1 MKLSTNH
8 KIIAGV
14 VAAAGA
20 YLIYS
25 YISEKKAK
33 ADPNKNTLP
42 VGGTGA
48 LPAGGVQTASFKPAS
63 TDAAVTSGGAMTT
76 LEVQHNLNAM
86 GATPPLKEDGKMGPL
101 TKAAIV
107 GFQKRVGISADGI
120 VGPITVAAIRKAMA
134 AAGVAAAH
142 LQTAQN
148 QPVTRGQA
156 ADSGGTIADWI
167 NARV

>member
-25 YISEKKAK
+25 FVSEKKAK
-33 ADPNKNTLP
+33 ADPNKNVLP
-42 VGGTGA
+42 AGGTGA
-48 LPAGGVQTASFKPAS
+48 IPASFKTGASTS

-86 GATPPLKEDGKMGPL
+86 GATPALKEDGKMGPL

-107 GFQKRVGISADGI
+107 SFQTRVGIGADGI

-134 AAGVAAAH
+134 AAGVAAAQQ
-142 LQTAQN
+142 QTAQN